1 MSEPILSALKGLSG
15 LGGLGGTEVKTNQK
29 SSLSTQLSIALN
41 NQIGAGSSA
50 PASGSQSSGVNQSD
64 ESFPAPSPV
73 FGSSPSSNPSA
84 DLNNLLTGGGGV
96 SSITG
101 NKGLIAAVV
110 VGGAALALFLG
121 LKGRK

>member
-1 MSEPILSALKGLSG
+1 MDPLSVLSALGG
-15 LGGLGGTEVKTNQK
+15 LGGLGGGTEVKTNQK
-29 SSLSTQLSIALN
+29 TSISSQLSLAMN

-64 ESFPAPSPV
+64 ESYPAPLSA

-84 DLNNLLTGGGGV
+84 DLNSLLTGKSGV

-101 NKGLIAAVV
+101 NKGLMLAVV
-110 VGGAALALFLG
+110 AGGAALALFFG
-121 LKGRK
+121 LKKGKG